1 MVSSR
6 NILSPRHPAH
16 VLRHG
21 ERCRQSQ
28 GGGNYRCKRHQ
39 TDSVYGKL
47 PDVERTLQ
55 TEPSVTAQG
64 TVLMP
69 YVPARRTINRAIP
82 PVGITRT
89 RLAGFPR
96 TRRTRTALCPVPWPL
111 SPSHTTS

>member
-6 NILSPRHPAH
+6 NLLSPRYPAH
-16 VLRHG
+16 VLRYG
-21 ERCRQSQ
+21 ERRRQSQ
-28 GGGNYRCKRHQ
+28 GGGNYRRKRHQ

-47 PDVERTLQ
+47 PDAKRAIQ
-55 TEPSVTAQG
+55 TQSGVTAQG

-96 TRRTRTALCPVPWPL
+96 TRRTRTALCPVPW
-111 SPSHTTS
+111 